1 MKIVFMGTP
10 RFPEVVLEEIVAYA
24 KSGDKTPE
32 SKIVEPKIVESKIAE
47 SKKLDSRAP
56 AQNVECKTLE
66 SKNAESKSP
75 ESKPQKPKL
84 EILAAFT
91 QPDKPVGRKAII
103 TPPPL
108 KLAAEKHG
116 IPVFQPSAL
125 DDEACEILESLRP
138 DFIVVVAYG
147 KILPQRVL
155 DIAPCI
161 NIHAS
166 ILPKYRGA
174 SPIQQMILSDDSE
187 YGVSIMRMDAGLDSG
202 DLLCVKKFARQKS
215 KNVESKQAESK
226 NAESSKI
233 DSECAPKELGY
244 IALSE
249 KLAMLGASALIEV
262 LENFDSITP
271 APQDESAA
279 TYCKKIAKQDG
290 LIAFDDAREI
300 YKKSLAYE
308 LWPGVFLKSGMKIYG
323 VRLIESTSAHK
334 AGEILENDTKNSQV
348 IIGCA
353 RGSIAIEELQIPGKQ
368 RVNASQY
375 LRSKGMGAGAVLE

>member
-10 RFPEVVLEEIVAYA
+10 RFAEVVLEEIVAYA
-24 KSGDKTPE
+24 KSGGKT
-32 SKIVEPKIVESKIAE
+32 S
-47 SKKLDSRAP
+47 
-56 AQNVECKTLE
+56 
-66 SKNAESKSP
+66 ESKS
-75 ESKPQKPKL
+75 QKPKL

-116 IPVFQPSAL
+116 IPVFQPNAL
-125 DDEACEILESLRP
+125 DDEACEILKSLRP

-215 KNVESKQAESK
+215 KNAESK

-233 DSECAPKELGY
+233 DSECVPKELGY

-271 APQDESAA
+271 APQDERAA

-290 LIAFDDAREI
+290 LIAFGDAREI

-334 AGEILENDTKNSQV
+334 AGEILENDTKNNQV

-353 RGSIAIEELQIPGKQ
+353 RGSIAVEELQIPGKQ

-375 LRSKGMGAGAVLE
+375 LRSKGIGAGAVLE